1 MIALFKT
8 IQLKTLKCM
17 YSIYILY
24 VAKINLKVISLQ
36 IQYNINHI
44 KLYQGYSETFN
55 RFDISTEPSGF
66 QWIFVA
72 QTIMGFFVVIFKLI
86 FDSAEPY

>member
-44 KLYQGYSETFN
+44 KLY
-55 RFDISTEPSGF
+55 
-66 QWIFVA
+66 
-72 QTIMGFFVVIFKLI
+72 
-86 FDSAEPY
+86 